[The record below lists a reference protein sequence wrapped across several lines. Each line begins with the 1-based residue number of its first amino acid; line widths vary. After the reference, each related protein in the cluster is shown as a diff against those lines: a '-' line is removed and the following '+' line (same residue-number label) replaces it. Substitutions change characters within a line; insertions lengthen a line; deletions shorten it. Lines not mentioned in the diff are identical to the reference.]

1 MNIQK
6 RFRDCL
12 LIVPFV
18 LVLTGCYATSVYPF
32 FRASDVVFEKDL
44 LGTWHDEKKD
54 GVTVFIRQGPKD
66 DNYFIVHFTQ
76 GKSIVYVGQLFE
88 LNKSKFM
95 DITPYNKA
103 PKNQSQEDTNFLLT
117 HSIWRIVWHGDQMQ
131 FFMVQE
137 KKLRELADRANAR
150 YLLIDGN
157 TVLTG
162 TSEEVQD
169 LISLHLDELFPTE
182 DPTVFKRESK

>member
-1 MNIQK
+1 MSIHK
-6 RFRDCL
+6 RVRDCL
-12 LIVPFV
+12 IIVPIV

-32 FRASDVVFEKDL
+32 YRPNDVIYEKDL

-54 GVTVFIRQGPKD
+54 GVTIFIRQGSID

-76 GKSIVYVGQLFE
+76 GKSLVYSGQMFE

-95 DITPYNKA
+95 DIMPYNKA
-103 PKNQSQEDTNFLLT
+103 PKSPSQEDTNFLLT
-117 HSIWRIVWHGDQMQ
+117 HSLWKVIWHGDQMQ
-131 FFMVQE
+131 FIMIQE
-137 KKLRELADRANAR
+137 KKLRELADRTNAR
-150 YLLIDGN
+150 YLVVDGN

-169 LISLHLDELFPTE
+169 LISLHLDELFTAE
-182 DPTVFKRESK
+182 EQVIFKRELK